1 MLSCLS
7 EEEKSRTVFIMDNH
21 SSYLTPQLFQ
31 FYHEKKLKVLFGV
44 LYFSQLNMIELV
56 FRGLKNITYK
66 LLFKTNKEMEKK
78 VKETLNDKNFC
89 LSYRYYFKE
98 TLNNNNYLCFLK
110 NNKSLNLNL

>member
-1 MLSCLS
+1 
-7 EEEKSRTVFIMDNH
+7 
-21 SSYLTPQLFQ
+21 
-31 FYHEKKLKVLFGV
+31 
-44 LYFSQLNMIELV
+44 
-56 FRGLKNITYK
+56 
-66 LLFKTNKEMEKK
+66 MEKK